1 MGDNKNGII
10 TNAKTLSLLFNL
22 AIASARLR
30 KIIIKEPKDTIEIS
44 PQLHI
49 MLSSDKGLFKST
61 ILFQIARM
69 FKTNPYN
76 ELSDASLVGTIDSKV
91 MQFVP
96 GASWD
101 ARNGVLI
108 LDEFIF
114 FDSHNTLKG
123 IVNNLLQLTEREQY
137 VDKRIARF
145 SSTLDL
151 KEGDLW
157 LKVKD
162 GRIQCKTSF
171 SLIIGTM
178 SKLNFRNPK
187 LDALKSRCIPIVWL
201 PSWELVMAISEGNKI
216 FKYEDLLGDWK
227 KCKTIITIKEK
238 DYLHIRDLVKSRCSD
253 ITMFMRCINDC
264 CRAFAIL
271 KKHDNELYN
280 LILDLKLNN

>member
-1 MGDNKNGII
+1 MGDNII
-10 TNAKTLSLLFNL
+10 RESETLSMLFNL

-30 KIIIKEPKDTIEIS
+30 EIIIKEPVDTIKIS

-49 MLSSDKGLFKST
+49 MISSDKGLFKST
-61 ILFQIARM
+61 ILFEIARL
-69 FKTNPYN
+69 FKAHPYN

-96 GASWD
+96 GAAWE

-114 FDSHNTLKG
+114 FDNHNILKG

-145 SSTLDL
+145 SSSIDL

-157 LKVKD
+157 LRVKD

-171 SLIIGTM
+171 SLLIGTM

-187 LDALKSRCIPIVWL
+187 LDALKSRCIPIQWK
-201 PSWELVMAISEGNKI
+201 PSWELVLGVSEGNKI
-216 FKYEDLLGDWK
+216 FEYKDLLGDWK
-227 KCKTIITIKEK
+227 EVNRVRVINTK
-238 DYLHIRDLVKSRCSD
+238 DYIYIRDLVKLRCED
-253 ITMFMRCINDC
+253 ITMFMRCVNDC
-264 CRAFAIL
+264 CRVFAIL
-271 KKHDNELYN
+271 GKHNNELYN